1 MSARTLFALLLLLL
15 LALFAWLNWGE
26 ITKPTSLSLGL
37 TRVQAPLGLVLVV
50 ALGVV
55 SLLYLIFT
63 LGLETAALLEVRRYA
78 RELLHYK
85 KLAEEAE
92 QSRYSELRR
101 YLEAELARLGEAE
114 REEIRALEARL
125 LETLERHGNT
135 LAAYIGELED
145 QLLRRLGPADGPA
158 DGEKG

>member
-1 MSARTLFALLLLLL
+1 MSARTLFALLVLLLL
-15 LALFAWLNWGE
+15 VLFSWLNWGE

-37 TRVQAPLGLVLVV
+37 TRVEAPLGLVLVV

-63 LGLETAALLEVRRYA
+63 IGLETAALLEVRRYA

-92 QSRYSELRR
+92 QSRYTELRS
-101 YLEAELARLGEAE
+101 YLEAEFKHLAEAE
-114 REEIRALEARL
+114 KEEIRALEARL
-125 LETLERHGNT
+125 AETLEKHGNT

-145 QLLRRLGPADGPA
+145 QLLRLLQGRG
-158 DGEKG
+158 GENT

>member
-1 MSARTLFALLLLLL
+1 MSARTLFTLLVLLLLV
-15 LALFAWLNWGE
+15 LFSWLNWGE

-37 TRVQAPLGLVLVV
+37 SRVEAPLGLVLVV

-63 LGLETAALLEVRRYA
+63 IGLETAALLEVRRYA

-92 QSRYSELRR
+92 QSRYTELRS
-101 YLEAELARLGEAE
+101 YLEAEFKRLAEAE
-114 REEIRALEARL
+114 KEEIRALEARL
-125 LETLERHGNT
+125 AETLEKHGNT

-145 QLLRRLGPADGPA
+145 QLLRLLQGRG
-158 DGEKG
+158 GENT

>member
-1 MSARTLFALLLLLL
+1 MSARTLFALFVLLLLV
-15 LALFAWLNWGE
+15 LFAWLNWGE

-37 TRVQAPLGLVLVV
+37 TRVEAPLGLVLVV

-63 LGLETAALLEVRRYA
+63 IGLETAALLEVRRYA

-85 KLAEEAE
+85 KLAEQAE
-92 QSRYSELRR
+92 ESRYTELRR
-101 YLEAELARLGEAE
+101 YLEEELKRLAEAE
-114 REEIRALEARL
+114 KEEIRALEARL
-125 LETLERHGNT
+125 AEILEKHGNT

-145 QLLRRLGPADGPA
+145 QVLRLLQERGGKA
-158 DGEKG
+158 

>member
-1 MSARTLFALLLLLL
+1 MSGRTLFALLVLFL

-26 ITKPTSLSLGL
+26 ITRPTPLSLGL
-37 TRVQAPLGLVLVV
+37 TRVEAPLGLLLVI

-63 LGLETAALLEVRRYA
+63 IGLETAALLEVKRYA

-85 KLAEEAE
+85 KLAEDAE
-92 QSRYSELRR
+92 QSRYTELRR
-101 YLEAELARLGEAE
+101 CLEAELKRLAEAE
-114 REEIRALEARL
+114 REEIRALEARVEEL
-125 LETLERHGNT
+125 LEKHGNT

-145 QLLRRLGPADGPA
+145 QILRLMKP
-158 DGEKG
+158 EKGEGAG

>member
-1 MSARTLFALLLLLL
+1 MSARTLFALLVLLLL
-15 LALFAWLNWGE
+15 VLFAWLNWGE

-37 TRVQAPLGLVLVV
+37 TRVEAPLGLVLVV

-63 LGLETAALLEVRRYA
+63 IGLETAALLEVRRYA

-92 QSRYSELRR
+92 QSRYTELRR
-101 YLEAELARLGEAE
+101 YLEAEFKRLAEAE
-114 REEIRALEARL
+114 KEEIRALEARL
-125 LETLERHGNT
+125 AETLEKHGNT

-145 QLLRRLGPADGPA
+145 QLLRLLQGRG
-158 DGEKG
+158 GENT

>member
-1 MSARTLFALLLLLL
+1 MSARTLFVLLVLLLLV
-15 LALFAWLNWGE
+15 LFSWLNWGE

-37 TRVQAPLGLVLVV
+37 TRVEAPLGLVLVA

-63 LGLETAALLEVRRYA
+63 IGLETAALLEVRRYA

-92 QSRYSELRR
+92 QSRYTELRS
-101 YLEAELARLGEAE
+101 YLEAEFKRLAEAE
-114 REEIRALEARL
+114 KEEIRALEARVA
-125 LETLERHGNT
+125 ETLEKHGNT

-145 QLLRRLGPADGPA
+145 QLLRLLQGQG
-158 DGEKG
+158 GEKA

>member
-1 MSARTLFALLLLLL
+1 MSGRTLFALLVLLL

-26 ITKPTSLSLGL
+26 IARPTPLSLGL
-37 TRVQAPLGLVLVV
+37 TRVEAPLGLLLVI

-63 LGLETAALLEVRRYA
+63 IGLETAALLEVKRYA

-85 KLAEEAE
+85 KLAEDAE
-92 QSRYSELRR
+92 QSRYTELRR
-101 YLEAELARLGEAE
+101 CLEAELGRLAEAE
-114 REEIRALEARL
+114 REEIRALEARVEEL
-125 LETLERHGNT
+125 LEKHGNT

-145 QLLRRLGPADGPA
+145 QILRLMKP
-158 DGEKG
+158 EKGEGAG

>member
-1 MSARTLFALLLLLL
+1 MSARTLFALLVLLLL
-15 LALFAWLNWGE
+15 VLFSWLNWGE

-37 TRVQAPLGLVLVV
+37 TRVEAPLGLVLVV

-63 LGLETAALLEVRRYA
+63 IGLETAALLEVRRYA

-92 QSRYSELRR
+92 QSRYTQLRS
-101 YLEAELARLGEAE
+101 YLEAEFKRLAEAE
-114 REEIRALEARL
+114 KEEIRALEARL
-125 LETLERHGNT
+125 AETLEKHGNT

-145 QLLRRLGPADGPA
+145 QLLRLLQGQG
-158 DGEKG
+158 GGNT

>member
-1 MSARTLFALLLLLL
+1 MSARTLFVILLLLLL
-15 LALFAWLNWGE
+15 VLFAWLNWGE

-37 TRVQAPLGLVLVV
+37 TRVEAPLGLVLVV

-63 LGLETAALLEVRRYA
+63 IGLETAALLEVRRYA

-92 QSRYSELRR
+92 QSRYTELRR
-101 YLEAELARLGEAE
+101 YLEEELKRLAEAE
-114 REEIRALEARL
+114 KEEIRALEARL
-125 LETLERHGNT
+125 AEILEKHGNT

-145 QLLRRLGPADGPA
+145 QVLRRLQERG
-158 DGEKG
+158 GENT

>member
-1 MSARTLFALLLLLL
+1 MSGRTLFALLVLLL

-26 ITKPTSLSLGL
+26 IARPTPLSLGL
-37 TRVQAPLGLVLVV
+37 TRVEAPLGLLLVI

-63 LGLETAALLEVRRYA
+63 IGLETAALLEVKRYA

-85 KLAEEAE
+85 KLAEDAE
-92 QSRYSELRR
+92 QSRYTELRR
-101 YLEAELARLGEAE
+101 CLEAELKRLAEAE
-114 REEIRALEARL
+114 REEIRALEARVEEL
-125 LETLERHGNT
+125 LEKHGNT

-145 QLLRRLGPADGPA
+145 QILRLMKP
-158 DGEKG
+158 EKGEGAG

>member
-1 MSARTLFALLLLLL
+1 MSARTLFALLVLLLL
-15 LALFAWLNWGE
+15 VLFSWLNWGE

-37 TRVQAPLGLVLVV
+37 TRVEAPLGLVLVV

-63 LGLETAALLEVRRYA
+63 IGLETAALLEVRRYA

-92 QSRYSELRR
+92 QSRYTELRG
-101 YLEAELARLGEAE
+101 YLEAEFKRLAEAE
-114 REEIRALEARL
+114 KEEIRALEARL
-125 LETLERHGNT
+125 AETLEKHGNT

-145 QLLRRLGPADGPA
+145 QLLRLLQGRG
-158 DGEKG
+158 GENT

>member
-1 MSARTLFALLLLLL
+1 MSGRTLFALLVLLL

-37 TRVQAPLGLVLVV
+37 TRVEAPLGLVLVI
-50 ALGVV
+50 ALGAV

-63 LGLETAALLEVRRYA
+63 IGLETAALLEVKRYA

-85 KLAEEAE
+85 KLAEDTE
-92 QSRYSELRR
+92 QSRYTELRR
-101 YLEAELARLGEAE
+101 YLEAELKRLEEVEKG
-114 REEIRALEARL
+114 EIRALEARVEEI
-125 LETLERHGNT
+125 LEKHGNT

-145 QLLRRLGPADGPA
+145 QILRLLKT
-158 DGEKG
+158 EKGEGAG

>member
-1 MSARTLFALLLLLL
+1 MNARTLFTLFVLLL

-37 TRVQAPLGLVLVV
+37 TRVEAPLGLVLVV
-50 ALGVV
+50 ALALL

-63 LGLETAALLEVRRYA
+63 VGLETAALLEIRRYA

-92 QSRYSELRR
+92 QSRYTELRR
-101 YLEAELARLGEAE
+101 FLEAELKRLEE
-114 REEIRALEARL
+114 VEKEEIRALEARVE
-125 LETLERHGNT
+125 ETLERHGNT

-145 QLLRRLGPADGPA
+145 QLLRLLGQG
-158 DGEKG
+158 GGKG

>member
-1 MSARTLFALLLLLL
+1 MSARTLFALLVLLLL
-15 LALFAWLNWGE
+15 VLFSWLNWGE

-37 TRVQAPLGLVLVV
+37 SRVEAPLGLVLVV

-63 LGLETAALLEVRRYA
+63 IGLETAALLEVRRYA

-92 QSRYSELRR
+92 QSRYTELRG
-101 YLEAELARLGEAE
+101 YLEAEFKCLAEAE
-114 REEIRALEARL
+114 KEEIRALEARL
-125 LETLERHGNT
+125 AETLEKHGNT

-145 QLLRRLGPADGPA
+145 QLLRLLQGRG
-158 DGEKG
+158 GENT

>member
-1 MSARTLFALLLLLL
+1 MSGRTLFALLVLLL

-26 ITKPTSLSLGL
+26 IARPTPLSLGL
-37 TRVQAPLGLVLVV
+37 TRVEAPLGLLLVI

-63 LGLETAALLEVRRYA
+63 IGLEAAALLEVKRYA

-85 KLAEEAE
+85 KLAEDAE
-92 QSRYSELRR
+92 QSRYTELRR
-101 YLEAELARLGEAE
+101 CLEAELARLAEAE
-114 REEIRALEARL
+114 REEIRALEARVEEL
-125 LETLERHGNT
+125 LEKHGNT

-145 QLLRRLGPADGPA
+145 QILRLMKP
-158 DGEKG
+158 EKGEGAG

>member
-1 MSARTLFALLLLLL
+1 MSGRTLFALLVLLL

-26 ITKPTSLSLGL
+26 ITRPTPLSLGL
-37 TRVQAPLGLVLVV
+37 TRVEAPLGLLLVI

-63 LGLETAALLEVRRYA
+63 IGLEAAALLEVKRYA

-85 KLAEEAE
+85 KLAEDAE
-92 QSRYSELRR
+92 QSRYTELRR
-101 YLEAELARLGEAE
+101 YLEAELARLAEAE
-114 REEIRALEARL
+114 REEIRALEARVEEL
-125 LETLERHGNT
+125 LEKHGNT

-145 QLLRRLGPADGPA
+145 QILRLMKP
-158 DGEKG
+158 EKGEGAG

>member
-1 MSARTLFALLLLLL
+1 MVLFS
-15 LALFAWLNWGE
+15 WLNWGE

-37 TRVQAPLGLVLVV
+37 TRVEAPLGLVLVV
-50 ALGVV
+50 ALGMV

-63 LGLETAALLEVRRYA
+63 IGLETAALLEVRRYA

-92 QSRYSELRR
+92 QSRYTELRG
-101 YLEAELARLGEAE
+101 YLEAEFKRLAEAE
-114 REEIRALEARL
+114 KEEIRALEARL
-125 LETLERHGNT
+125 AETLEKHGNT

-145 QLLRRLGPADGPA
+145 QLLRLLQGRG
-158 DGEKG
+158 GENT

>member
-1 MSARTLFALLLLLL
+1 MSARILFALFVLLLLV
-15 LALFAWLNWGE
+15 LFSWLNWGE
-26 ITKPTSLSLGL
+26 VTKPTSLSLGL
-37 TRVQAPLGLVLVV
+37 TRVEAPLGLVLVV

-63 LGLETAALLEVRRYA
+63 IGLETAALLEVRRYA

-92 QSRYSELRR
+92 QSRYTELRR
-101 YLEAELARLGEAE
+101 YLEEELKRLAEVEK
-114 REEIRALEARL
+114 EEIRALEARL
-125 LETLERHGNT
+125 AEILEKHGNT

-145 QLLRRLGPADGPA
+145 QVLRLLQERGGNA
-158 DGEKG
+158 

>member
-1 MSARTLFALLLLLL
+1 MSGRTLFALLVLLL

-26 ITKPTSLSLGL
+26 ITRPTPLSLGL
-37 TRVQAPLGLVLVV
+37 TRVEAPLGLLLVI

-63 LGLETAALLEVRRYA
+63 IGLETAALLEVKRYA

-85 KLAEEAE
+85 KLAEDAE
-92 QSRYSELRR
+92 QSRYTELRR
-101 YLEAELARLGEAE
+101 CLEAELGRLAEAE
-114 REEIRALEARL
+114 REEIRALEARVEEL
-125 LETLERHGNT
+125 LEKHGNT

-145 QLLRRLGPADGPA
+145 QILRLMKP
-158 DGEKG
+158 EKGEGAG

>member
-1 MSARTLFALLLLLL
+1 MSARTLFVLLFLLLLV
-15 LALFAWLNWGE
+15 LFSWLNWGE

-37 TRVQAPLGLVLVV
+37 TRIEAPLGLVLVV
-50 ALGVV
+50 ALGIV

-63 LGLETAALLEVRRYA
+63 IGLETAALLEVRRYA

-92 QSRYSELRR
+92 ESRYTELRR
-101 YLEAELARLGEAE
+101 YLEEELRRLSEVE

-125 LETLERHGNT
+125 AETLEKHGNT

-145 QLLRRLGPADGPA
+145 QLLRLLRGRG
-158 DGEKG
+158 GENE

>member
-1 MSARTLFALLLLLL
+1 MSGRTLFALLVLLL

-26 ITKPTSLSLGL
+26 ITRPTPLSLGL
-37 TRVQAPLGLVLVV
+37 TRVEAPLGLVLVI

-63 LGLETAALLEVRRYA
+63 IGLETAALLEVKRYA

-85 KLAEEAE
+85 KLAEDAE
-92 QSRYSELRR
+92 QSRYTELRR
-101 YLEAELARLGEAE
+101 YLEAEFQRLAEAE
-114 REEIRALEARL
+114 KEEIRALEARVEEI
-125 LETLERHGNT
+125 LETHGNT

-145 QLLRRLGPADGPA
+145 QILRLLKP
-158 DGEKG
+158 EKGEGAG

>member
-1 MSARTLFALLLLLL
+1 MSARTLFVLLVLLLLV
-15 LALFAWLNWGE
+15 LFSWLNWGE

-37 TRVQAPLGLVLVV
+37 TRVEAPLGLVLVV

-63 LGLETAALLEVRRYA
+63 IGLETAALLEVRRYA

-92 QSRYSELRR
+92 QSRYTELRS
-101 YLEAELARLGEAE
+101 YLEAEFKRLAEAE
-114 REEIRALEARL
+114 REEIRALEARVA
-125 LETLERHGNT
+125 ETLEKHGNT

-145 QLLRRLGPADGPA
+145 QLLRLLQGQG
-158 DGEKG
+158 GEKA